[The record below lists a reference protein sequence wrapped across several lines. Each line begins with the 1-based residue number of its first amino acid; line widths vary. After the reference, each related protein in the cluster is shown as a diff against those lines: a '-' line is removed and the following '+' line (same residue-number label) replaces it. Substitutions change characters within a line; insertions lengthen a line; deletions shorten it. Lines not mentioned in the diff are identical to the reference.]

1 MIKQLGIVKK
11 MKLKTQINNLDKMF
25 LKISKDLHINVKQQE
40 TIDTIINFLNK
51 IKDLDRETH
60 PFKDSLSKDYINGR
74 KILAKQLLDLLNK
87 Q

>member
-1 MIKQLGIVKK
+1 